1 MTNRRKQKRHRR
13 KKILFAVE
21 IVVLLLLSLVL
32 FVSIWAAHKFSLVN
46 HQDLDKDR
54 LFTAD
59 GVNGGAAAGDK
70 ADGQP
75 QDTTSALTGIDVIAL
90 VGLDTRD
97 ELDGRNSDTMIIA
110 CINHNE
116 KSIKLVSLYRDTYLN
131 VGDDYY
137 GNSNYYTKANAAY
150 NLGGPEQFLSMVNL
164 NLDLNIT
171 EYVTVDFSALCTT
184 IELLGGLD
192 IDMTREELIHLN
204 DYNVETSEACNM
216 EYEEIEVPPADEFDG
231 AMTRTFHLN
240 GSQAVSYA
248 RIRYTAGNDFRR
260 ASRQRL
266 VLSKIMEKAKT
277 VDLGT
282 LDAVMNAVLPLVTTN
297 LDNSKIVSMIQPLL
311 TYSMPEENQDGF
323 PFAHMPDDGSIT
335 GSDCVIPVTLE
346 YNVTRLHQFLFPNE
360 EYTPSA
366 VVQEYSYQIVIDSGY
381 GEEDIDTALGMDDG
395 AEIPKWTQELQDQA
409 DAEASG
415 SDYNY

>member
-1 MTNRRKQKRHRR
+1 M
-13 KKILFAVE
+13 
-21 IVVLLLLSLVL
+21 
-32 FVSIWAAHKFSLVN
+32 
-46 HQDLDKDR
+46 
-54 LFTAD
+54 
-59 GVNGGAAAGDK
+59 
-70 ADGQP
+70 
-75 QDTTSALTGIDVIAL
+75 
-90 VGLDTRD
+90 
-97 ELDGRNSDTMIIA
+97 
-110 CINHNE
+110 
-116 KSIKLVSLYRDTYLN
+116 
-131 VGDDYY
+131 
-137 GNSNYYTKANAAY
+137 
-150 NLGGPEQFLSMVNL
+150 
-164 NLDLNIT
+164 
-171 EYVTVDFSALCTT
+171 
-184 IELLGGLD
+184 
-192 IDMTREELIHLN
+192 
-204 DYNVETSEACNM
+204 
-216 EYEEIEVPPADEFDG
+216 
-231 AMTRTFHLN
+231 N

-360 EYTPSA
+360 EYSPSS

-415 SDYNY
+415 YSDDY